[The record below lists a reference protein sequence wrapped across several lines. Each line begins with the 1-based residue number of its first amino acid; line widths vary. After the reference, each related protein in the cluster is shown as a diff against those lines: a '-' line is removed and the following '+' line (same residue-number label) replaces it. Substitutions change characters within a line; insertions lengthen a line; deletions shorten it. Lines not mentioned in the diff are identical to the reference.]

1 MTPGESLFEAGKN
14 KAIRLLLFR
23 SRSRRELREKLQARG
38 FPPDIV
44 DEVTRWLEE
53 KRYLDDRA
61 YAENLA
67 RTLAVNRLWGNFR
80 IRLALQEKGIPPAFI
95 DEALRTVRQNLGE
108 REAIEKYIQKK
119 YGKTIESNIHSEEF
133 TFGERHRLF
142 RSLSSRGFP
151 RELIMDI
158 IRTPKEEKIHDG
170 Q

>member
-53 KRYLDDRA
+53 RGYLDDRS

-67 RTLAVNRLWGNFR
+67 RILAVNRLWGNFR
-80 IRLALQEKGIPPAFI
+80 ILLALRERGIPPFLAE
-95 DEALRTVRQNLGE
+95 EALQAVRRDLGE
-108 REAIEKYIQKK
+108 REAMGKYIQKK
-119 YGKTIESNIHSEEF
+119 YGKTGESDINSKEF
-133 TFGERHRLF
+133 TLGERHRLF

-151 RELIMDI
+151 RELIMEI
-158 IRTPKEEKIHDG
+158 ISMPKEEKIHDG
-170 Q
+170 E